1 MQAEVTLL
9 TDKDQA
15 VPVQVVRTGLRSV
28 IYGTPKGDSLDLR
41 FVPISADVQAGDELV
56 TSGLD
61 GTYPPGLP
69 VAKVVRVDKQA
80 DTAFAR
86 VVCLP
91 VAPVRGARQLLVL
104 HYLNN
109 VLPRPADEP
118 DAASAAKDAKAKKGA
133 KGAEKPAAKSA
144 DKGATDR
151 NAKTAASEPAAAARP
166 AAEKKAASEKKPPP
180 EKSARQPAAQGS
192 KP

>member
-1 MQAEVTLL
+1 
-9 TDKDQA
+9 
-15 VPVQVVRTGLRSV
+15 
-28 IYGTPKGDSLDLR
+28 
-41 FVPISADVQAGDELV
+41 V

-86 VVCLP
+86 VICLP

-104 HYLNN
+104 HYQNN
-109 VLPRPADEP
+109 ALPRPADEP

-133 KGAEKPAAKSA
+133 KGAEKPAAKPADKGLA